1 MPDPSQP
8 SIVPFITSTLFCLA
22 GALLLWRWQLSP
34 AARAPQSPARQNRL
48 ARWFLPA
55 RIFLLSCGAVLFM
68 GLIVQ
73 GLLGRIIVTLN
84 ENFSFSSDIGL
95 LMKDA
100 VFRLGILF
108 GFFLIGRL
116 LRVAAGL
123 PGFGVPRGMSQPT
136 PPLSTAKAVLVG
148 AGVFCVSVLLLL
160 PVSAAWRWLLAR
172 FGFETPLQGLVEIFR
187 AAGSPNELGFLLFLA
202 VVLVPISEELV
213 FRGAFFRYLNTR
225 VPAWFALLVPGV
237 VFALL
242 HQNLASFLPL
252 LVLSVVFSI
261 AYQRTGNIVT
271 TMVAHGLFNL
281 NSVALLFLVPPP
293 GA

>member
-1 MPDPSQP
+1 MSG
-8 SIVPFITSTLFCLA
+8 LCCLV
-22 GALLLWRWQLSP
+22 GAFLLWRWQLGP
-34 AARAPQSPARQNRL
+34 AARAPQSPARRCRL
-48 ARWFLPA
+48 ARWFLPV
-55 RIFLLSCGAVLFM
+55 RFFWLSCGAVLFI

-84 ENFSFSSDIGL
+84 KNFSFSSDIGL
-95 LMKDA
+95 LMEDA

-116 LRVAAGL
+116 LQVAARL
-123 PGFGVPRGMSQPT
+123 PGFGIPRGLAQPT

-148 AGVFCVSVLLLL
+148 AGVFCVSVLLLF
-160 PVSAAWRWLLAR
+160 PISMAWRWLLAR
-172 FGFETPLQGLVEIFR
+172 FGFEIPLQGLVEIFR
-187 AAGSPNELGFLLFLA
+187 TVGSPNELGFLLFLA
-202 VVLVPISEELV
+202 GVLVPISEELV
-213 FRGAFFRYLNTR
+213 FRGALFRYLHTR

-242 HQNLASFLPL
+242 HRNLASFLPL

-271 TMVAHGLFNL
+271 TIVAHSLFNL
-281 NSVALLFLVPPP
+281 HSVALLFLVPPP